1 MSSSTIWVAPDLLK
15 ALAILSVTIVRRPA
29 VDQGNLKPYWKL
41 EKWPHFSNG
50 LTILLFTT
58 FSKTLVFSCR
68 PFSNTLKYRD
78 HRWDLPTI
86 WKTRFRHT
94 LKSSASLYESSGSQ
108 FFRTTTGIQSL
119 PDFILISLWEVIDP
133 FVLVA
138 YASLADW
145 RTLLH
150 RLLACTNFTLDSED
164 LFYWYKGKKWFL
176 WTMAAVQAVENHG
189 DEWGLI

>member
-1 MSSSTIWVAPDLLK
+1 M
-15 ALAILSVTIVRRPA
+15 
-29 VDQGNLKPYWKL
+29 
-41 EKWPHFSNG
+41 
-50 LTILLFTT
+50 
-58 FSKTLVFSCR
+58 
-68 PFSNTLKYRD
+68 
-78 HRWDLPTI
+78 
-86 WKTRFRHT
+86 
-94 LKSSASLYESSGSQ
+94 
-108 FFRTTTGIQSL
+108 
-119 PDFILISLWEVIDP
+119 IDP